1 MATVELT
8 IGGWFAG
15 AVITNFVG
23 KARSILEERID
34 LRAKVDE
41 KLFNVEASLAPIQA
55 LVDVAERRAIANHNF
70 TSWLKKIKE
79 IASEAEDLMDD
90 FETKRIQKSL
100 ENKVSGVL
108 AYLMKNPVL
117 VDDDMYKLEA
127 LLARLDTIAR
137 HAGGFID
144 LLKLNDSEEAMI
156 GFLPKIQPL
165 FHGREKE
172 KDKLMDIIFPN
183 VEETEPP
190 RLQEVIRGTASV
202 RVVCLIGE
210 AGVGKTALAQVI
222 YNHPNVKEAF
232 HHRGWV
238 FLSHKF
244 DRNNFFKNVVH
255 SFVADQHP
263 YDSEVGMEQ
272 FQASS
277 NSSEHDLSRIIQ
289 NKRFF
294 LVLDNAKDNL
304 QRQWKKLSAKLT
316 GGAAGS
322 IVLVTSRSEVIA
334 ESEVIN
340 LGTMPTNILSTI
352 LKHHAFGNIRI
363 DCLESIAEEIAGKL
377 HGLPLLAELIGRL
390 LRIKLDEEHWRNVSE
405 SEWWNNYGDQAITNP
420 ALPPV
425 TITLEF
431 LSDHLKKCLGYC
443 SMFPSS
449 YLFDKNKL
457 VHMWMSDST
466 QQCHEFIYETM
477 EIQWIDELFNRCLI
491 QPTTHSVDYTT
502 YKFLVR
508 EDVDSKRC
516 LEL

>member
-15 AVITNFVG
+15 AVIANFVG
-23 KARSILEERID
+23 KARSILEERIE
-34 LRAKVDE
+34 LGAEVDE
-41 KLFNVEASLAPIQA
+41 KLFNVQASLARIQA
-55 LVDVAERRAIANHNF
+55 LVDVADSRAIANHNF

-90 FETKRIQKSL
+90 FKTKRIQKSL

-108 AYLMKNPVL
+108 AYLMNNLVL
-117 VDDDMYKLEA
+117 VDDDMYKLKA
-127 LLARLDTIAR
+127 LLTRLDKIAR
-137 HAGGFID
+137 EAGGFID

-165 FHGREKE
+165 FHGRDKE
-172 KDKLMDIIFPN
+172 KDQLMNIVFPN
-183 VEETEPP
+183 VEETEHSAPP
-190 RLQEVIRGTASV
+190 RLQEVTRGTASV
-202 RVVCLIGE
+202 RVVCIIGE
-210 AGVGKTALAQVI
+210 AGVGKTALAQVM

-244 DRNNFFKNVVH
+244 DSNDFFKNVVC

-263 YDSEVGMEQ
+263 YDSEVGMEP

-277 NSSEHDLSRIIQ
+277 NSSEHDLSTIIQ

-322 IVLVTSRSEVIA
+322 MVLVTTRSEVIA
-334 ESEVIN
+334 ESEIIT
-340 LGTMPTNILSTI
+340 LRTMPSDILSAI
-352 LKHHAFGNIRI
+352 LKHHGFGNVRI

-377 HGLPLLAELIGRL
+377 HGLPLLAERTTKLNTALDTILPERSAMRVLDLSCIETKMERPPDVIKRYSHLRL
-390 LRIKLDEEHWRNVSE
+390 PLPTIIVYQESDFCCFTQFLKMISRLGEREKVSR
-405 SEWWNNYGDQAITNP
+405 S
-420 ALPPV
+420 
-425 TITLEF
+425 F
-431 LSDHLKKCLGYC
+431 
-443 SMFPSS
+443 
-449 YLFDKNKL
+449 
-457 VHMWMSDST
+457 
-466 QQCHEFIYETM
+466 
-477 EIQWIDELFNRCLI
+477 
-491 QPTTHSVDYTT
+491 T
-502 YKFLVR
+502 Y
-508 EDVDSKRC
+508 
-516 LEL
+516 